1 MKVTRK
7 NLAMLVILGVLTM
20 ALYGC
25 GGSEPAKPAAPAK
38 VETKFPERAINLA
51 VWASAGGGTDQVN
64 RLLAALMEKEIGGKI
79 QVSNMTGGMGG
90 IASSWVWDAPHDG
103 YRWVGASE
111 TLLPMPVNGAHK
123 TTTKDW
129 EYFIAA
135 GSPGVLVV
143 PKDSPYKTF
152 DDLVKAAKAEPGK
165 IKISNSGVGGL
176 WHMKANV
183 IAKYAGV
190 PFGYA
195 PYQGSRPAIVAALSK
210 EVQAAAA
217 SAGEVIEFVKSGQMR
232 PLVMLEKDDFDF
244 PGVGKVPAV
253 TKTFPQLEKYFPL
266 NQWLGF
272 MIPADT
278 PKPVIEKIEK
288 AYKAAMKDP
297 KVAEWAKVNV
307 SVVYGLSGKEAKEM
321 AAKQESKMAWMLQ
334 EWGIAKESPEKFGIP
349 KP

>member
-1 MKVTRK
+1 MKHRK
-7 NLAMLVILGVLTM
+7 LMLAGVLLLAMALV
-20 ALYGC
+20 AAGC
-25 GGSEPAKPAAPAK
+25 GGGEQKQAPQ
-38 VETKFPERAINLA
+38 TKFPERPVNLA

-64 RLLAALMEKEIGGKI
+64 RLLGALMEKDLGNKVM
-79 QVSNMTGGMGG
+79 VSNMTGGMGG
-90 IASSWVWDAPHDG
+90 VATAWSWDSPHDG

-111 TLLPMPVNGAHK
+111 TLLVMSVQGAHK

-143 PKDSPYKTF
+143 PVDSPYKTF
-152 DDLVKAAKAEPGK
+152 DDLVKAAKANPGK
-165 IKISNSGVGGL
+165 IRISNSGTGGL
-176 WHMKANV
+176 WHMKSNV
-183 IAKYAGV
+183 IAKYADV

-210 EVQAAAA
+210 EVEVAAA
-217 SAGEVIEFVKSGQMR
+217 SAGEVIEFVKAGQLR
-232 PLVMLEKDDFDF
+232 PIVMLEKDDFDF

-253 TKTFPQLEKYFPL
+253 TKTFPQLEKYYPI

-272 MIPADT
+272 MLPADT
-278 PKPVIEKIEK
+278 PKPVLEKINK
-288 AYKAAMKDP
+288 AFKEAMKDP
-297 KVAEWAKVNV
+297 KVAEWAKTNV
-307 SVVYGLSGKEAKEM
+307 SVIYNVSGKEAKDM
-321 AAKQESKMAWMLQ
+321 VSKQESKMTWMLQ